1 MTSGSTSSTPP
12 DASTEADTPAQDAS
26 APIVHGVTVGA
37 PAHGGHAVA
46 RHEGRVIFVRHA
58 APGEV
63 VDVTLTEHA
72 EDARFWRGDATRVLE
87 PSPDRVRH
95 VWPEAGPGGVGG
107 GELGHLSLEA
117 QRAWKAAVVNDTLR
131 RIGKLELADVEVE
144 PVPGETDGLGTR
156 TRIELVVD
164 DAGRLAMHPHR
175 SHDLVA
181 LRTMP
186 LAVPEI
192 AEHVRRSREV
202 GTRLRPGARVELV
215 RSASGLLVLVDGEA
229 LGSTRKH
236 VRERVLVTLPNG
248 ESRRY
253 EYRVAGGG
261 FWQVHHGAARL
272 LIEKVLAAAEVR
284 AGDRVVEA
292 YSGAGLLTLPLA
304 DAVGETGAV
313 VAIEGDDA
321 AVRNARRN
329 AHAHPWVELVH
340 GDVATSI
347 GEATAQGADVVVLD
361 PPRAGA
367 GADVVAA
374 IVAARPRR
382 IVYVSCDPASLAR
395 DLALLVAGGATVR
408 DVRGYDLFP
417 HTHHVEAVA
426 VLDGPA

>member
-1 MTSGSTSSTPP
+1 MTSRTTSSTQPGDP
-12 DASTEADTPAQDAS
+12 VEGDAPAQDAP

-72 EDARFWRGDATRVLE
+72 ADARFWRGDATRVLE

-248 ESRRY
+248 ETRRY

-284 AGDRVVEA
+284 SGDRVVEA

-304 DAVGETGAV
+304 DAVGETGTV